1 MDPLSITLSIT
12 ALLKLTK
19 DVVLYVKQAKEASG
33 ERKKFVRETASLSGM
48 LNTLVDFVND
58 EDSSDP
64 WLHAVSDLLALDG
77 PLDQYSLA
85 LQFLKAKITP
95 VSKMHKLGQA
105 LMWKHIKEDVQVL
118 MSQIARLNTLVGLA
132 LELDHMSV

>member
-19 DVVLYVKQAKEASG
+19 DVVLYVKQAKEASD

-64 WLHAVSDLLALDG
+64 WLHAISDLLAQDG

-85 LQFLKAKITP
+85 LRSLKAKITP
-95 VSKMHKLGQA
+95 VSGMHKLGQA
-105 LMWKHIKEDVQVL
+105 LMWKQIKEDVQAL